1 MSKTYRFVHP
11 KDRDLTFAPKLFQGR
26 DGGPRDIATCAKD
39 GVLDTWSTWS
49 HGKGKARAKAIA
61 TRQVRRHG
69 VRELRA
75 ALITEL

>member
-11 KDRDLTFAPKLFQGR
+11 KDRDLTFAPKLSQG
-26 DGGPRDIATCAKD
+26 RDIATCAKD

-61 TRQVRRHG
+61 TRQVRRHEA
-69 VRELRA
+69 RKLRA
-75 ALITEL
+75 ALKTEL